1 MSLLHL
7 FAIFG
12 ALSLVV
18 DITLVAFLWWYFWR
32 SDKEREEMDEV
43 MQEFEKAV
51 DKSEKRP
58 FAG

>member
-1 MSLLHL
+1 M
-7 FAIFG
+7 
-12 ALSLVV
+12 
-18 DITLVAFLWWYFWR
+18 TLVYIFAAVGFLHVLLDLAVLGFLWWYFWR